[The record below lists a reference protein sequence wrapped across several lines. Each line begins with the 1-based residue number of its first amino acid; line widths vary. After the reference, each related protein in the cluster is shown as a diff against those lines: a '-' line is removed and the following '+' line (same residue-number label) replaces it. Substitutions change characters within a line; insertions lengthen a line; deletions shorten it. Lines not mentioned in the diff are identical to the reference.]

1 MLMAKSA
8 KTPAS
13 FESALADLET
23 IIQAMESGEMPL
35 EAALAAYKDGIEL
48 LKFCQG
54 KLSDAEQQLK
64 VLEDDQLKTMECPD
78 GA

>member
-1 MLMAKSA
+1 MAKST

-13 FESALADLET
+13 FESALADLES
-23 IIQAMESGEMPL
+23 IIQAMDNGELPL

-64 VLEDDQLKTMECPD
+64 VLENDQLKPLELPH

>member
-1 MLMAKSA
+1 MAKST

-23 IIQAMESGEMPL
+23 IIQAMDSGDMPL

-64 VLEDDQLKTMECPD
+64 VLENDQLKPLELPH
-78 GA
+78 GV

>member
-1 MLMAKSA
+1 MAKSA

-64 VLEDDQLKTMECPD
+64 ILEDDQLKTMECPD

>member
-1 MLMAKSA
+1 MAKST
-8 KTPAS
+8 KTPTS

-35 EAALAAYKDGIEL
+35 ETALASYKDGIEL
-48 LKFCQG
+48 IKYCQG
-54 KLSDAEQQLK
+54 KLSDAERQLK
-64 VLEDDQLKTMECPD
+64 VLEDDQLKTMELPN

>member
-1 MLMAKSA
+1 MAKST

-13 FESALADLET
+13 FESALADLES
-23 IIQAMESGEMPL
+23 IIQKMDSGEMPL

-64 VLEDDQLKTMECPD
+64 VLENDQLKPLELPH
-78 GA
+78 GV

>member
-1 MLMAKSA
+1 MAKST

-23 IIQAMESGEMPL
+23 IIQAMDSGEMPL

-64 VLEDDQLKTMECPD
+64 ILENDQLKPLELPH
-78 GA
+78 GL

>member
-1 MLMAKSA
+1 MAKST

-13 FESALADLET
+13 FESALADLEN
-23 IIQAMESGEMPL
+23 IIQAMDSGDMPL

-54 KLSDAEQQLK
+54 KLGDAEQQLK
-64 VLEDDQLKTMECPD
+64 ILENDQLKTLELPN

>member
-1 MLMAKSA
+1 MAKST
-8 KTPAS
+8 KTPAN
-13 FESALADLET
+13 FESALADLEN
-23 IIQAMESGEMPL
+23 IVQGMEGGDMPL

-54 KLSDAEQQLK
+54 KLADAEQQLK
-64 VLEDDQLKTMECPD
+64 ILENDQLVPLELPH

>member
-1 MLMAKSA
+1 MAKST

-13 FESALADLET
+13 FESALADLES
-23 IIQAMESGEMPL
+23 IIQKMDSGEMPL

-64 VLEDDQLKTMECPD
+64 VLENDQLKPLELPH